1 MQGGRCTI
9 VERTEV
15 KTDPA
20 AVQAFGRRL
29 LDLYTGAMLTFMLDL
44 GSRTG
49 LFEAAA
55 AGPGTSAGIAARA
68 GLNERYVR
76 EWLSAMAAGGIVRYD
91 AATGVYTLPPE
102 HALLLTGES
111 ARNLAPQSRFLD
123 ELGRHVPQV
132 ERAFREGGGVPYAEY
147 QPEFSGLMGEM
158 WRRIYDE
165 QLIEGFLPVAAGLPE
180 RLKQGIDV
188 LDIGCGTG
196 HAINLMARAYPR
208 SRFTGYD
215 LSADAIAA
223 ATAEAAQMGL
233 PNARFAVLDV
243 LQLPC
248 EPKFDLIMAFD
259 AIHDQVDPAGVLRG
273 AAEAL
278 ASEGTFFMV
287 DFRFS
292 SRLEN
297 NLTNPF
303 AALYYGVSTLHC
315 MTVSLAE
322 GGAGLG
328 TVWGEELARQMLAEA
343 GFTQVD
349 VLPSPRPQNSI
360 YVCRKRASTG

>member
-1 MQGGRCTI
+1 MEASPAD
-9 VERTEV
+9 V
-15 KTDPA
+15 DPA

-29 LDLYTGAMLTFMLDL
+29 LGLYSGAMLTFMLDL

-55 AGPGTSAGIAARA
+55 QGPGTSAEIAGRA
-68 GLNERYVR
+68 GLAERYVR
-76 EWLSAMAAGGIVRYD
+76 EWLGAMAAGGIVQYD
-91 AATGVYTLPPE
+91 PATGVYTLPPE

-123 ELGRHVPQV
+123 ELGRHIPQV

-165 QLIEGFLPVAAGLPE
+165 QLLDGFLPVVDGLPE
-180 RLKQGIDV
+180 RLERGIDV

-208 SRFTGYD
+208 SRFSGYD
-215 LSADAIAA
+215 LSAEAIAA
-223 ATAEAAQMGL
+223 ASAEAAQMGL

-243 LQLPC
+243 LHLPPA
-248 EPKFDLIMAFD
+248 PKFDLITAFD
-259 AIHDQVDPAGVLRG
+259 AIHDQVDPAGVLRRV
-273 AAEAL
+273 ADAL
-278 ASEGTFFMV
+278 APDGILFMV

-297 NLTNPF
+297 NLSNPF

-328 TVWGEELARQMLAEA
+328 TVWGEELAREMLAEA
-343 GFTQVD
+343 GFAQVD
-349 VLPSPRPQNSI
+349 VYPSPRPQNSI
-360 YVCRKRASTG
+360 YVCREATGSRPART